1 MCALTVYRTLIL
13 VQDIVKPPLDTSKI
27 INYYKIILQKK
38 KKKIKPANVE
48 INYRS
53 RYL

>member
-1 MCALTVYRTLIL
+1 MDMCTLTVYRTLIL

-27 INYYKIILQKK
+27 INNFKIILQ

-53 RYL
+53 